1 MKPGGDHMVFSG
13 RGIRPGGG
21 ADGPPPAG
29 ASPSDAE
36 ALRDVL
42 RKEGRTDLAWVSGDR
57 AKDPRFHDLIR
68 QSTTAFWD
76 AYLKG
81 DSAARKWLAE
91 GGFEAVLGADGV
103 FEKKLKG
110 SPAAAK

>member
-1 MKPGGDHMVFSG
+1 MPRAFSQ
-13 RGIRPGGG
+13 RHH
-21 ADGPPPAG
+21 
-29 ASPSDAE
+29 AE

-42 RKEGRTDLAWVSGDR
+42 RKEGRADLGWVSGDR

-91 GGFEAVLGADGV
+91 GGFETALGADGV